1 MKKRA
6 KVLVPSMTEA
16 EALDTA
22 LRLWGENAW
31 VLAHSE
37 NNVCV
42 SGGKGSRAYGEGES
56 FEMAFV
62 DADRRAYLWSRVTG
76 EVSTGEIADIAYV
89 FIPEQ
94 VPGKRVGCIHFLENG
109 YYSTFVNDEGMT
121 RDQAET
127 FVTKVNERLGIPAD
141 VVEAMHCGSM
151 FGWQIPAAR
160 KALDF
165 FAGQK
170 LANVMATAANTP
182 SELIADKVIHSILS
196 SAAAVAGAER

>member
-1 MKKRA
+1 MKNRA

-62 DADRRAYLWSRVTG
+62 DADRRAYLWARVKG
-76 EVSTGEIADIAYV
+76 EISAVEIADIAYV

-94 VPGKRVGCIHFLENG
+94 VPGKRVGCVRFLENG
-109 YYSTFVNDEGMT
+109 YYSTFVNDERMT
-121 RDQAET
+121 RDQAES
-127 FVTKVNERLGIPAD
+127 FVTKVNERLGIPPD

-151 FGWQIPAAR
+151 FGWQTPAAR
-160 KALDF
+160 GALEF

-170 LANVMATAANTP
+170 LAKEMSKTAEMP
-182 SELIADKVIHSILS
+182 SLLLADKLVEVML
-196 SAAAVAGAER
+196 AGGRGVGR